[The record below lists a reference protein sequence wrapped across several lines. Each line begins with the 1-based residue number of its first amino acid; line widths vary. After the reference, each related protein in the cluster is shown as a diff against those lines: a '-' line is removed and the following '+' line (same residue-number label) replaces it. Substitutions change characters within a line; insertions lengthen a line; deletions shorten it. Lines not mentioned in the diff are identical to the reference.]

1 MSLYVKKLNAQFP
14 AGAGQCDPE
23 KGRPPLTFYLVAYDL
38 HRASRYSSC
47 DCVVEPGHPLSL
59 SYCPP
64 PWRVTVHNRPQLRR
78 LGFFRQAV
86 FSLWMIPNI
95 PDCSGFDTPDLII
108 KIVPAS
114 RVPCSLGI

>member
-47 DCVVEPGHPLSL
+47 DCVVEPGTPFPSRT
-59 SYCPP
+59 SA
-64 PWRVTVHNRPQLRR
+64 TVAGYSPQQAAASPI
-78 LGFFRQAV
+78 GFFRQAV